1 MKSRGVSVS
10 IGVLLLPL
18 VAKRTSSRVPVS
30 HLPSKTSGRRV
41 ISLAA
46 IGAASV
52 FLSCGRSVERSTVIS
67 FLEALQRPFD
77 LHDVTVLGIP
87 AELPTHLLLS
97 ALLAAVLAWL
107 WRPRGACLL
116 IGALIVVKEA
126 LDLAIITLYE
136 PLTWTYVSDSVLDVV
151 VSATGVGIGLL
162 AAVLARRTQ
171 GPSDSEGPRGDTPV

>member
-1 MKSRGVSVS
+1 MRKNR
-10 IGVLLLPL
+10 IL
-18 VAKRTSSRVPVS
+18 R
-30 HLPSKTSGRRV
+30 
-41 ISLAA
+41 LAA

-52 FLSCGRSVERSTVIS
+52 LLSCGRSVERSTVIS

-151 VSATGVGIGLL
+151 VSAAGLGIGLL
-162 AAVLARRTQ
+162 AAVLARRTRDSA
-171 GPSDSEGPRGDTPV
+171 GSEGSGGNTPV